1 MTLHFSLGCGAET
14 NPCTLAVPA
23 TRKHQGFDVGRVS
36 LAVVE
41 GRSAQVFA
49 AELQQIEREQHG
61 LALGLAA
68 VSQPIE
74 HRNAILAADDNLTVD

>member
-1 MTLHFSLGCGAET
+1 
-14 NPCTLAVPA
+14 
-23 TRKHQGFDVGRVS
+23 VS